1 MAKFILIYNAQ
12 GEIYIRKRTEK
23 GLLSGLYEFP
33 WSDDGELFAEMN
45 SRTLEK
51 EITHVFTHFKLL
63 LTVCVI
69 HSEQIN
75 SDGKFVPLSE
85 LENYP
90 FSTLMKRFV
99 SAVEEMKNPRR
110 NISAGIFSMVCRLVG
125 VF

>member
-1 MAKFILIYNAQ
+1 M
-12 GEIYIRKRTEK
+12 
-23 GLLSGLYEFP
+23 LSGLYEFP

-90 FSTLMKRFV
+90 FSTLMK
-99 SAVEEMKNPRR
+99 K
-110 NISAGIFSMVCRLVG
+110 
-125 VF
+125 VFPLLKK